1 MREVP
6 EDYRKAKVTAIFT
19 KGKEE
24 TQGKKEDPGN
34 CRPVRLTPIPG
45 NVMEQTVL

>member
-24 TQGKKEDPGN
+24 NPGQE
-34 CRPVRLTPIPG
+34 RGPRELQAIPG
-45 NVMEQTVL
+45 KVMEQTVL